1 MPQILRNKNQATR
14 FQILVEI
21 AANQPFIQQK
31 DIAGR
36 IGVTSQA
43 VSEYINNMEKDGWLV
58 SDGRSR
64 YRLTKEGVNWLLKSL
79 RELQQY
85 TGEAERTLTKIVVWA
100 AVAESDIQKGQ
111 AVGLVMKD
119 GLLVA
124 AKYNGKGARGTATAD
139 AAQGMDI
146 GVTDIEGIVSLE
158 IGTVTIIEVP
168 DIQNGGSARVNQEK
182 VRRELAKADF
192 TAALGTEALV
202 TFKRLGG
209 KPDYFYGIT
218 AAAIEA
224 ARSGLNGAII
234 CTVSESPALLQKLA
248 DENITYK
255 LVDARKK

>member
-43 VSEYINNMEKDGWLV
+43 VSEYINTMEKDGWLV

-85 TGEAERTLTKIVVWA
+85 ANAAESTLTRIVVWA
-100 AVAESDIQKGQ
+100 AVAELDIRKGQ
-111 AVGLVMKD
+111 TVGLVMKN

-124 AKYNGKGARGTATAD
+124 TKYTGKGARGTATAD
-139 AAQGMDI
+139 AAKGLDV
-146 GVTDIEGIVSLE
+146 GVTDIEGIVSLK

-168 DIQNGGSARVNQEK
+168 DIQSGGSAGVSQEK
-182 VRRELAKADF
+182 VQRELAKADF

-202 TFKRLGG
+202 TFKRLEV
-209 KPDYFYGIT
+209 KPDYIYGVT
-218 AAAIEA
+218 AAALEA
-224 ARSGLNGAII
+224 ARSGLNGTII
-234 CTVSESPALLQKLA
+234 CTASESPALLQKLA
-248 DENITYK
+248 DENISYK
-255 LVDARKK
+255 LIDARKK